1 MTITLCAPTPAQR
14 HAAMIADAASRR
26 EARRKAHERANAQRR
41 AEALRPRFEKA
52 LQRHLDATDAG
63 IVLTPGSGDVWL
75 AFEEFIASGMRGDEH
90 VCVGCFIR
98 DDGNLDLG
106 DPRDI
111 TVFEGFPPEEEPRLA
126 A

>member
-1 MTITLCAPTPAQR
+1 MTITLCESTPAQR

-26 EARRKAHERANAQRR
+26 SQRRIAHQLRNSERR
-41 AEALRPRFEKA
+41 AEALRPRFENA

-75 AFEEFIASGMRGDEH
+75 FAGEFLASGMRGGEP
-90 VCVGCFIR
+90 VCLSCFIA
-98 DDGNLDLG
+98 DDVRTLDLG
-106 DPRDI
+106 DPDN
-111 TVFEGFPPEEEPRLA
+111 VMVYAGSDEETRLA

>member
-1 MTITLCAPTPAQR
+1 MTITLCESTPAQR

-26 EARRKAHERANAQRR
+26 AQRRIAHHLRNSERR
-41 AEALRPRFEKA
+41 AEALRPRFESA

-75 AFEEFIASGMRGDEH
+75 FAQEFLASGMRGGEP
-90 VCVGCFIR
+90 VSLSCFIA
-98 DDGNLDLG
+98 DGGRTLDLG
-106 DPRDI
+106 HPDNVMI
-111 TVFEGFPPEEEPRLA
+111 FEGSGEETRLA